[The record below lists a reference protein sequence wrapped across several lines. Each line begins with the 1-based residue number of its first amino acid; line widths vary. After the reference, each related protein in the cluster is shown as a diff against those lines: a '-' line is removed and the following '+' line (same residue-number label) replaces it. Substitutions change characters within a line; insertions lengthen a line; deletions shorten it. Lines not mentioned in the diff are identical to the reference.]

1 MFEPIDKAAKYWPAL
16 SRDPHFYDAK
26 AYLRE
31 RLTEVLG
38 IEIVPGEMGGA
49 DLTLIIA
56 DGQSI
61 EVTI

>member
-1 MFEPIDKAAKYWPAL
+1 MFDVIDKAAKYWPDL
-16 SRDPHFYDAK
+16 SYDPDFYAAK